1 MLRTAVPRCVR
12 WRACG
17 VREAPHGRGLR
28 YARPAPARAPT
39 PQPPVWR
46 LSDDG
51 LRADTTLLNDVGL
64 SGWELA
70 EQLKRSEIT
79 AIKPGPDWLGYKMSP
94 RATADDARGRRASTG
109 SARRKQPENTAATA
123 GSSPTAGG
131 GSGLEE
137 SRKLKAELKARGL
150 SAKGSKAELRA
161 RLAAAKAADG

>member
-1 MLRTAVPRCVR
+1 M
-12 WRACG
+12 
-17 VREAPHGRGLR
+17 REAPHGRGLR
-28 YARPAPARAPT
+28 YARPAPARAPRPPT
-39 PQPPVWR
+39 PVWR

-51 LRADTTLLNDVGL
+51 LRTDTTLLNDVGL